1 MTFKQLV
8 DMLVVF
14 ADILQLTTLGP
25 IPRVTITYT

>member
-1 MTFKQLV
+1 MIFKQLV

-25 IPRVTITYT
+25 IPHVTITYT